1 MIIKNYI
8 SILVLLLLC
17 SCKLSEAQFD
27 PQTSMFKWVIEKKV
41 KDNRIKLDLKGPEK
55 RRISGNKPP
64 LLTAS

>member
-41 KDNRIKLDLKGPEK
+41 KDKNRDDI
-55 RRISGNKPP
+55 
-64 LLTAS
+64 